1 MAVLSSFHP
10 AVANWFA
17 RTFDAP
23 TPPQEQAWPAIQAR
37 RHVLIAAPTG
47 SGKTL
52 AAFLAAIDQ
61 LVRAGV
67 EGDGLTDE
75 THIVY
80 VSPLK
85 ALSNDIQRNLESPI
99 AGIRAELEVLGLPD
113 VDIRTFVRTGDTPQ
127 SERTAMRKRPPHIV
141 VTTPESL
148 YILLGSESGRKML
161 ATTRTVI
168 VDEIH
173 AMVGTKRGLHLA
185 LSLER
190 LEALAGR
197 KLTRV
202 GLSATQKPIEAVAR
216 FLVGARQVAADG
228 NADCTIIDSGHIRER
243 DLQIE
248 IPPAPL
254 EAVMSG
260 EVWMLVYDR
269 LAELVAEHRTTL
281 IFVNTRRH
289 AERIARHLSERI
301 GADLVTAHHGSMAK
315 ELRFDAERRLRKG
328 ELKALVA
335 TASLELGIDIGDV
348 DLVCQIGSPRSI
360 AAFLQRVGRSGHS
373 VGGTPKG
380 RLFPLSRDDLVE
392 CAALLDS
399 VRRGELDRL
408 RIPAKPLDVLAQ
420 QIVAELGARE
430 WHESELFDLFR
441 NAWPYRSLER
451 SEFDEVVRM
460 LADGFTTRRG
470 RHGALIYHDAVNHEL
485 RGRRNARLT
494 ALTSGGTI
502 PDNADYQV
510 ILEPQATFVGTVN
523 EDFAVE
529 SLQGDIFQLGNVSY
543 RILRVEQGRVR
554 VEDAQGHPP
563 NIPFWLGEAPG
574 RSDEL
579 STAVSRLRKEIEH
592 RLEAGEMSAAATTP
606 GPAAAHTQAPHATP
620 ATARMANTSATD
632 AMLPGPA
639 AAPAQAPHA
648 APATARTANTS
659 ATDATLP
666 DPATARAQAPHAT
679 PATAR
684 MANTSAADATLPD
697 PAAARAHAPHA
708 APATART
715 ANTSATYATTPAT
728 ELKFFAPAMAS
739 ALSPALSWLVDEVG
753 IQAPAAIQLVS
764 YLSAARAALG
774 ALPTRDTIIFER
786 FFDETGGMQLVI
798 HSPFGSR
805 INRAWGLAL
814 RKRFCRNFN
823 FELQA
828 AATEDTIILSLTTVH
843 SFELMDVSRYL
854 HSNTVRPLLVQALCA
869 APMFPARWRWTATI
883 ALALPRFRGGKK
895 VAPQLARM
903 AAEDLLTAVFP
914 DQVACAENLPGE
926 LEIPD
931 HPLVRQTIRDCLEEA
946 MDIEGFEHLLRG
958 LEGGTIRVIARDL
971 TEPSPLALEVLNA
984 RPYAYL
990 DDAPLEERRTQAVMS
1005 RRWLDPESAADIG
1018 KLDPDAIQR
1027 VRDEAW
1033 PDATNADELHD
1044 ALSWLTFLTDAEVQ
1058 RQPGWPD
1065 LTDTLAKQRRVT
1077 KLTNGPSTAAATTSA
1092 RAASL
1097 TAATTST
1104 PATPHT
1110 TAAATSA
1117 PTSHTAPAGTSAPTS
1132 LAAATTPAAE
1142 NAASP
1147 SHAQALWITAERLP
1161 LFRAL
1166 FPTAPLHPHVEVPA
1180 TYDKQWTREDALVEV
1195 IRGRLQG
1202 VGPTT
1207 SAAIAASLDIPVT
1220 SIETALAALQSEGFA
1235 MRGQFTPGAIADG
1248 EWCERRLLAR
1258 IHRYTVKRL
1267 RAEIEPVEAR
1277 DFLRFLFEWQRVT
1290 PEGRMEGPD
1299 AVGAILGQLEG
1310 FEAPASAWETEIL
1323 PTRISEYEPAW
1334 LDEQCLAGRYVWT
1347 RLARRKSD
1355 SERNA
1360 APVRG
1365 TPIVLLARRN
1375 TRVWSSLSEAVDPTN
1390 LSSRAQV
1397 VADYIRLHGASFFD
1411 EIADGA
1417 HLLPTQVEEALAELV
1432 ALGIVNSDSFGG
1444 LRALLIPS
1452 DRRRPA
1458 ANARRKRRINL
1469 FGMDAAGRWALV
1481 RKPTPTEPDIDAAT
1495 RPTEKLQDEEAIE
1508 HVARTLLKR
1517 WGVVF
1522 WRLLAREADW
1532 LPPWRDLLMCY
1543 RRLEARGEIR
1553 GGRFVAGF
1561 TGEQYA
1567 APEAI
1572 GLLRDTRRKPHSGAH
1587 VSLSGADPLNL
1598 VGILTPGSRLPSL
1611 SGNRILY
1618 RDGIPLAVYAGSEV
1632 KFLEKLDPKEQWE
1645 AQNLLLRRHVPAVLA
1660 DLA

>member
-1 MAVLSSFHP
+1 
-10 AVANWFA
+10 
-17 RTFDAP
+17 
-23 TPPQEQAWPAIQAR
+23 
-37 RHVLIAAPTG
+37 
-47 SGKTL
+47 
-52 AAFLAAIDQ
+52 
-61 LVRAGV
+61 
-67 EGDGLTDE
+67 
-75 THIVY
+75 
-80 VSPLK
+80 
-85 ALSNDIQRNLESPI
+85 
-99 AGIRAELEVLGLPD
+99 
-113 VDIRTFVRTGDTPQ
+113 
-127 SERTAMRKRPPHIV
+127 
-141 VTTPESL
+141 
-148 YILLGSESGRKML
+148 
-161 ATTRTVI
+161 
-168 VDEIH
+168 
-173 AMVGTKRGLHLA
+173 
-185 LSLER
+185 
-190 LEALAGR
+190 
-197 KLTRV
+197 
-202 GLSATQKPIEAVAR
+202 
-216 FLVGARQVAADG
+216 
-228 NADCTIIDSGHIRER
+228 
-243 DLQIE
+243 
-248 IPPAPL
+248 
-254 EAVMSG
+254 
-260 EVWMLVYDR
+260 
-269 LAELVAEHRTTL
+269 
-281 IFVNTRRH
+281 
-289 AERIARHLSERI
+289 
-301 GADLVTAHHGSMAK
+301 
-315 ELRFDAERRLRKG
+315 
-328 ELKALVA
+328 
-335 TASLELGIDIGDV
+335 
-348 DLVCQIGSPRSI
+348 
-360 AAFLQRVGRSGHS
+360 
-373 VGGTPKG
+373 
-380 RLFPLSRDDLVE
+380 
-392 CAALLDS
+392 

-408 RIPAKPLDVLAQ
+408 RIPEKPLDVLAQ
-420 QIVAELGARE
+420 QIVAEVGARE
-430 WHESELFDLFR
+430 WNENELFELVR
-441 NAWPYRSLER
+441 GAYPYRALKRE
-451 SEFDEVVRM
+451 EFDEVVRM

-554 VEDAQGHPP
+554 VEDAQGQPP
-563 NIPFWLGEAPG
+563 TIPFWLGEAPG

-579 STAVSRLRKEIEH
+579 SNAVSRLRREIEQKLLTPSLAPGDAPAIDA
-592 RLEAGEMSAAATTP
+592 RAKQASTAASPIASTP
-606 GPAAAHTQAPHATP
+606 TP
-620 ATARMANTSATD
+620 ATNTRPADALATD
-632 AMLPGPA
+632 
-639 AAPAQAPHA
+639 
-648 APATARTANTS
+648 
-659 ATDATLP
+659 
-666 DPATARAQAPHAT
+666 
-679 PATAR
+679 
-684 MANTSAADATLPD
+684 
-697 PAAARAHAPHA
+697 
-708 APATART
+708 
-715 ANTSATYATTPAT
+715 
-728 ELKFFAPAMAS
+728 ELKFFTPAVTSALAPAV
-739 ALSPALSWLVDEVG
+739 SWLVDEVG
-753 IQAPAAIQLVS
+753 IQGPAAVQLVS
-764 YLSAARAALG
+764 YLSAGRAALG
-774 ALPTRDTIIFER
+774 ALPTRDTLIFER

-814 RKRFCRNFN
+814 RKRFCRSFN

-843 SFELMDVSRYL
+843 SFELADVARYL

-869 APMFPARWRWTATI
+869 APMFPARWRWAATI

-895 VAPQLARM
+895 VPPQLARM

-946 MDIEGFEHLLRG
+946 MDIEGFESMLRG
-958 LEGGTIRVIARDL
+958 LESGAIQVIARDL
-971 TEPSPLALEVLNA
+971 TEPSPLALEVLSA

-990 DDAPLEERRTQAVMS
+990 DDAPLEERRTQAVMA

-1033 PDATNADELHD
+1033 PDATSADELHD

-1065 LTDTLAKQRRVT
+1065 LLDTLAKQRRVT
-1077 KLTNGPSTAAATTSA
+1077 RVTNSTSAAATATA
-1092 RAASL
+1092 TIGT
-1097 TAATTST
+1097 TAAG
-1104 PATPHT
+1104 
-1110 TAAATSA
+1110 AATSA
-1117 PTSHTAPAGTSAPTS
+1117 TPNPT
-1132 LAAATTPAAE
+1132 
-1142 NAASP
+1142 
-1147 SHAQALWITAERLP
+1147 LWVAAERLP

-1166 FPTAPLHPHVEVPA
+1166 FPNASLHPHVEVPA
-1180 TYDKQWTREDALVEV
+1180 TYDKQWARDEALVEIV
-1195 IRGRLQG
+1195 RGRLQG

-1207 SAAIAASLDIPVT
+1207 STAIAASAGVPVS
-1220 SIETALAALQSEGFA
+1220 SIETALAALQAEGFV
-1235 MRGQFTPGAIADG
+1235 MRGQFTSGAAAES

-1310 FEAPASAWETEIL
+1310 FEAPANAWETEIL

-1334 LDEQCLAGRYVWT
+1334 LDEQCLAGRFIWT

-1355 SERNA
+1355 SERSA

-1375 TRVWSSLSEAVDPTN
+1375 TRVWSSLSGTVDSTN
-1390 LSSRAQV
+1390 LSSRAQI
-1397 VADYIRLHGASFFD
+1397 VADYIRMHGASFFD
-1411 EIADGA
+1411 EIADGVG
-1417 HLLPTQVEEALAELV
+1417 LLPTQVEEALAELV

-1452 DRRRPA
+1452 DRRRPIA
-1458 ANARRKRRINL
+1458 GGRRKRRIAL

-1481 RKPTPTEPDIDAAT
+1481 RKQSPLEPDAEATAT
-1495 RPTEKLQDEEAIE
+1495 RPTERLQDEEAIE
-1508 HVARTLLKR
+1508 HIARTLLKR

-1572 GLLRDTRRKPHSGAH
+1572 GLLRDTRRKPHTQAH

-1598 VGILTPGSRLPSL
+1598 VGILTPGARLPSL
-1611 SGNRILY
+1611 SGNRLLY
-1618 RDGIPLAVYAGSEV
+1618 RDGIPIAVFGGGEV
-1632 KFLEKLDPKEQWE
+1632 KFLEKLEPKEQWE